1 MGKYKLREGL
11 NSFTDPSQPNP
22 DNQCISGKQVKE
34 LALTIAVKK
43 AIQNKVL
50 EEVQVS
56 KTDET
61 VKVEEP
67 KIDKK

>member
-1 MGKYKLREGL
+1 MARFKLREGL

-34 LALTIAVKK
+34 LALTPLVKK

-50 EEVQVS
+50 EEVKEPQKEEV
-56 KTDET
+56 ET
-61 VKVEEP
+61 P
-67 KIDKK
+67 KPDKK

>member
-1 MGKYKLREGL
+1 MARFKLREGL

-34 LALTIAVKK
+34 LALTPLVKK

-50 EEVQVS
+50 EEVKEPQKEEV
-56 KTDET
+56 ET
-61 VKVEEP
+61 P
-67 KIDKK
+67 KNDKK

>member
-1 MGKYKLREGL
+1 MAKFKLREGV

-34 LALTIAVKK
+34 LVLTQAVKK

-50 EEVQVS
+50 EEVQEP
-56 KTDET
+56 KTD
-61 VKVEEP
+61 
-67 KIDKK
+67 KK

>member
-1 MGKYKLREGL
+1 MPKFKLREGL

-34 LALTIAVKK
+34 LALTQAVKK

-50 EEVQVS
+50 EEVKEPQKEEV
-56 KTDET
+56 ET
-61 VKVEEP
+61 TKA
-67 KIDKK
+67 DKK